1 MIVHLNLTV
10 GFKVIGHQ
18 HDRNGNV
25 AEFVDLKEKGNG
37 DSKLK
42 FHCPAVTINGLTGM
56 PNTPE
61 AVFEAI

>member
-10 GFKVIGHQ
+10 GFKVIRHQ
-18 HDRNGNV
+18 HNRDGNI
-25 AEFVDLKEKGNG
+25 AEFVDLKEKGKTQNPSSSALLLLSMDLG
-37 DSKLK
+37 G
-42 FHCPAVTINGLTGM
+42 V